1 MRSFAKHGWK
11 NCPSLKPLVVGAGIL
26 FAAGCGGDGSSVTG
40 LQLETVVG
48 TYSLTELFFDPQGAL
63 PETDILE
70 ALGTA
75 PELRVTA
82 NKEAQ
87 IVYQDPVTG
96 FFTTISAAAKTTQT
110 ALRLTF
116 AGNSVYADLLLSR
129 TMDFSFSEA
138 SGTLS
143 FNDDSASGV
152 RRQKLIRLVPALE
165 SEQLF
170 DPVPGRLR
178 VTFQRQ

>member
-1 MRSFAKHGWK
+1 MRSFAENGRR
-11 NCPSLKPLVVGAGIL
+11 NRPALMTLAVGAGLL
-26 FAAGCGGDGSSVTG
+26 FMAGCGDDSSSVTG

-63 PETDILE
+63 PETDILD
-70 ALGTA
+70 ALGAA

-82 NKEAQ
+82 NKQAQ
-87 IVYQDPVTG
+87 IVYQDPVSG
-96 FFTTISAAAKTTQT
+96 FFTTISATAKTTKT
-110 ALRLTF
+110 VLRLTF
-116 AGNSVYADLLLSR
+116 AGTSVYADLLLSR

-138 SGTLS
+138 TGTLS
-143 FNDDSASGV
+143 FDDDSTTGV
-152 RRQKLIRLVPALE
+152 RRQKLIRLIPALE

-178 VTFQRQ
+178 VTFQRK

>member
-1 MRSFAKHGWK
+1 
-11 NCPSLKPLVVGAGIL
+11 
-26 FAAGCGGDGSSVTG
+26 VTG

-63 PETDILE
+63 PETDIRA

-82 NKEAQ
+82 NNEAQ
-87 IVYQDPVTG
+87 IVFQDPVSG
-96 FFTTISAAAKTTQT
+96 FFTTISATAKTTKT

-116 AGNSVYADLLLSR
+116 AGNSVYADLLMSR

-138 SGTLS
+138 SGILS
-143 FNDDSASGV
+143 FNDESANGV
-152 RRQKLIRLVPALE
+152 RRQKLIRLIPALE
-165 SEQLF
+165 EEQLL